1 MIDLTTRIAD
11 VKKKAEA
18 AKAARAAR
26 LKNPN
31 CSDWLEQLNY
41 YQAATPDLF
50 LAMAE
55 RIEELQA
62 KADDWQTMKDELDM
76 ARFGYQAIKEDTD
89 NEIAGLRE
97 RIEELEKEALRW
109 PYRPLIVRED
119 EENHRLYQRNEELE
133 KALEPFA
140 EAEARRAAKGV
151 WLKKRGT
158 ITTQDTL
165 EDVIDDTIVLGRE
178 TLRTA
183 ARALKGEA
191 DS

>member
-50 LAMAE
+50 LAMAA

-76 ARFGYQAIKEDTD
+76 ARANYQAISSRTPTMRLRGFARGSRNWRRKPYAGRTD
-89 NEIAGLRE
+89 L
-97 RIEELEKEALRW
+97 
-109 PYRPLIVRED
+109 
-119 EENHRLYQRNEELE
+119 
-133 KALEPFA
+133 
-140 EAEARRAAKGV
+140 
-151 WLKKRGT
+151 
-158 ITTQDTL
+158 
-165 EDVIDDTIVLGRE
+165 
-178 TLRTA
+178 
-183 ARALKGEA
+183 
-191 DS
+191 